1 MPSTRNAEVYEIS
14 RSRSGRGLAA
24 YVEKAIHPKLV
35 AGGGYADIDRLVLNS
50 DRYGRGKRLFLTAKI
65 PISGALSMLVFAT
78 QEADHASANV
88 PQQRI
93 DIGLYYNE

>member
-1 MPSTRNAEVYEIS
+1 VHEIS

-35 AGGGYADIDRLVLNS
+35 VCGGYTDIDRLMLSS

-65 PISGALSMLVFAT
+65 PILESLSVLVFAT
-78 QEADHASANV
+78 QAAEHREVFFAA
-88 PQQRI
+88 
-93 DIGLYYNE
+93 G